1 MSDLKSLLQEKI
13 KQNRPKLS
21 TSSMRTY
28 ISILSNL
35 YKKMKGEGNIEWFE
49 RENNEILK
57 YLDDK
62 NDQTRKT
69 TLSALFVLTNM
80 KEYQTIMKTI
90 MKKVNDD
97 YKDQKMNEKQKNNW
111 VSIDEIKEKYDVL
124 SADANLMLRKKK
136 ILNENVMMEFLLM
149 SFLGGVLI
157 PPRRSLD
164 YSELKIRNYDIKTD
178 NYYKANKFYFNK
190 YKTVKTYGLQILDV
204 PKELNNVLKKWI
216 KINTNDYMIYS
227 SNGNKLSCPQITR
240 MLNKIF
246 GKKISTSM
254 LRHIYLTNIYKDVPQ
269 INKMENLANEMAH
282 SVSTAMEYIKR

>member
-13 KQNRPKLS
+13 KENRPNLS
-21 TSSMRTY
+21 SSSVKTY

-35 YKKMKGEGNIEWFE
+35 YKKLNGDGNIEWFE

-69 TLSALFVLTNM
+69 TLSALFILTNL
-80 KEYQTIMKTI
+80 KEYQTVMNTI
-90 MKKVNDD
+90 MKKVNDN
-97 YKDQKMNEKQKNNW
+97 YKDQKMNEKQKDNLISVN
-111 VSIDEIKEKYDVL
+111 EIKEKYNLL
-124 SADANLMLRKKK
+124 SADANLMLNKKK

-149 SFLGGVLI
+149 SFLSGVLI

-164 YSELKIRNYDIKTD
+164 YSEMKIRNYDVKTD
-178 NYYKANKFYFNK
+178 NYYKGNKFFFNK
-190 YKTVKTYGLQILDV
+190 YKTVKTYGIQSLEI

-216 KINTNDYMIYS
+216 KINENDYIIYS
-227 SNGNKLSCPQITR
+227 SNGNKLTPPQITR
-240 MLNKIF
+240 VLNKIF

-254 LRHIYLTNIYKDVPQ
+254 LRHIYLTNVYKDVPQ
-269 INKMENLANEMAH
+269 INKMENLANEMGH

>member
-13 KQNRPKLS
+13 KENRPKLS

-35 YKKMKGEGNIEWFE
+35 YKKLNGEGNIEWFHKE
-49 RENNEILK
+49 GDEILK
-57 YLDDK
+57 YLDNK

-80 KEYQTIMKTI
+80 KEYQTVMNTI

-97 YKDQKMNEKQKNNW
+97 YKDQKMNAKQKDNW
-111 VSIDEIKEKYDVL
+111 ISIDEIKEKYNVL

-149 SFLGGVLI
+149 SCLSGVI
-157 PPRRSLD
+157 MPPRRSLD
-164 YSELKIRNYDIKTD
+164 YSDMKIRNYDVKTD

-190 YKTVKTYGLQILDV
+190 YKTFKTYGLQILDV
-204 PKELNNVLKKWI
+204 PKELNVVLKKWI

-240 MLNKIF
+240 ILNKIF
-246 GKKISTSM
+246 GKNISTSM
-254 LRHIYLTNIYKDVPQ
+254 LRHIYLTNVYKDVPQ
-269 INKMENLANEMAH
+269 INKMENLANEMGH

>member
-13 KQNRPKLS
+13 KENRPKLS

-35 YKKMKGEGNIEWFE
+35 YKKLNGEGNIEWFHKE
-49 RENNEILK
+49 GDEILK
-57 YLDDK
+57 YLDNK

-69 TLSALFVLTNM
+69 MLSALFVLTNM
-80 KEYQTIMKTI
+80 KEYQTVMNTI

-97 YKDQKMNEKQKNNW
+97 YKDQKMNAKQKDNW
-111 VSIDEIKEKYDVL
+111 ISIDEIKEKYNVL
-124 SADANLMLRKKK
+124 SADANLMLRRKK

-149 SFLGGVLI
+149 SCLSGVI
-157 PPRRSLD
+157 MPPRRSLD
-164 YSELKIRNYDIKTD
+164 YSDMKIRNYDVKTD

-190 YKTVKTYGLQILDV
+190 YKTFKTYGLQVLEV
-204 PKELNNVLKKWI
+204 PKELNVVLKKWI

-240 MLNKIF
+240 ILNKIF
-246 GKKISTSM
+246 GKNISTSM

-269 INKMENLANEMAH
+269 INKMENLANEMGH
-282 SVSTAMEYIKR
+282 SVSTAME